1 MVNDALRQVFTDAD
15 LTVATNSF
23 VQNGSDVN
31 LGRGGLNS
39 KSQLVAYVGLAEA
52 DRDLSFNL
60 YLSLNNDTLRQIATL
75 TVPAGFA
82 GKRVMNIGQD
92 IPWKE
97 WADSEIMLR
106 CSVTATDHAN
116 AGDWN
121 AVTAY
126 IGSGEESVYGRKPGT
141 ADALVDA

>member
-1 MVNDALRQVFTDAD
+1 MVNDALRQVFSDTD
-15 LTVATNSF
+15 LTTSSNSF

-60 YLSLNNDTLRQIATL
+60 YLSLNNSTFRLISTL
-75 TVPAGFA
+75 TVPATYA
-82 GKRVMNIGQD
+82 GKRVMDVGRS

-97 WADSEIMLR
+97 WVDTEIMLR

-116 AGDWN
+116 NGDWN

-126 IGSGEESVYGRKPGT
+126 IGSGEEEIFGRLPGA
-141 ADALVDA
+141 ADAIVDA

>member
-39 KSQLVAYVGLAEA
+39 KSQLVVYVGLAEA

-60 YLSLNNDTLRQIATL
+60 YLSLNNSTFRLRDTLTI
-75 TVPAGFA
+75 PAGFA
-82 GKRVMNIGQD
+82 GKSVKNIGLS
-92 IPWKE
+92 IPWRE
-97 WADSEIMLR
+97 WVDAEIMIR
-106 CSVTATDHAN
+106 CSVTASDHAN
-116 AGDWN
+116 PGDWN

-126 IGSGEESVYGRKPGT
+126 LGSGEEEVYGRKPGT
-141 ADALVDA
+141 ADTLVDA

>member
-1 MVNDALRQVFTDAD
+1 MVNDALRQVFADTD
-15 LTVATNSF
+15 LTAGTNSF

-39 KSQLVAYVGLAEA
+39 KSQLVVNVGLAEA

-60 YLSLNNDTLRQIATL
+60 YLSLNNDTFRLFSTV
-75 TVPAGFA
+75 TVPKTFA
-82 GKRVMNIGQD
+82 GKRCVNIGHS

-97 WADSEIMLR
+97 WVDAEIMIR
-106 CSVTATDHAN
+106 CSVTAEDHAN

-126 IGSGEESVYGRKPGT
+126 LGSGEEEIFGRAPNA
-141 ADALVDA
+141 ADSLVDD